1 MTTKDT
7 NPRPDGHAA
16 EPLALRLNDQ
26 LGPLVAAEMAE
37 FRDGAYAKTSD
48 AEAQLWGFARAVQS
62 AERARCRDLVRR
74 YMPAGWTALYDAI
87 GA

>member
-1 MTTKDT
+1 MTKPSAD
-7 NPRPDGHAA
+7 NPSGQ
-16 EPLALRLNDQ
+16 PLGLPLNDQ